1 MIRLL
6 GPLELLVEGESRPLG
21 SPKQKA
27 VLAILALASGRVVS
41 TDRLVEEL
49 WGDNAPGSSVST
61 LQVYISRIRAA
72 VTWRAEPADEP
83 TLRVLRRPPGYAL
96 ETADDVL
103 DTRRFQ
109 RLMAGAA
116 ERLTENPEWAKRQL
130 DAALALHTGHP
141 LSDLIDQLGPA
152 SSAEVERL
160 SEMVLAAQ
168 ELRLE
173 AMVLLGQAGAVAQEA
188 ALLTSQHPL
197 RESLRGIHILALYRA
212 GRQVEALESYATI
225 RRDLSDELG
234 VDPTPALRRLHA
246 QVLRHDPALDL
257 VSMREP
263 VTIVTTELTPE
274 VTASA
279 PARST
284 APRQQFGRDLAM
296 ASLRKAVRD
305 TVAGAGS
312 AWLIAGE
319 AGIGKT
325 LLSEQVA
332 LMATDA
338 QLTVAWGRS
347 HETADR
353 APFWPWVQL
362 LRSLPEIAVDGAVGV
377 LLGSADPTAGLPP
390 TAARIRIYD
399 DVVSRLL
406 ELASRKPTLLV
417 LEDLHWA
424 DELTL
429 DLLSVLIER
438 SSNTPLML
446 VCTYRVDG
454 AGPETPMGALLARIA
469 RYPHVDRLLLTGLAP
484 QDVGRLLAARLTQRP
499 SPELVATAHDRSDGN
514 PFFLIELAR
523 MAQEAGTGDLLTAWT
538 QIPRSV
544 SDVIL
549 HRIARVGR
557 HARVVLEVASVVGRE
572 CELDLLSKV
581 SGLDDVAL
589 DEALIELV
597 EAGLITEHLR
607 PRPGVRFLH
616 ALVRET
622 VYDRLRTMTRAR
634 LHAAVGEAINP
645 AEHSSDLDA
654 IAFHLI
660 EGADVVGAE
669 RVLPIL
675 IRAARWA
682 HERLAYEHAERLLER
697 SQALLQRVPP
707 GENKDALDFNVSVLQ
722 STLFAAML
730 GATAPPTTQALD
742 RALRL
747 LVDAEPNADVF
758 ATLYGVASTRTLLG
772 EFTAVI
778 EFADEILER
787 VVPGPTGE
795 RWELLGR
802 WILGVVRWYQGE
814 FLSAVTD
821 LTRALELAGVHGSAL
836 VGPFFTDPVVPI
848 RSLLAFALMLSGS
861 GTQGAGM
868 INRQLA
874 EARRSGDP
882 FELGNALLFGSVAA
896 TFADDAFG
904 ALALAAETETYSAT
918 HGFGFNELLA
928 RHFRGWAM
936 ACHGVNS
943 HADRRA
949 GVAMLAESL
958 TQYRQAGAQSNLTFL
973 LGLLSEAC
981 SAAGQSTA
989 AVEALDEAMEL
1000 ADAIGEHFW
1009 DARLARQRHR
1019 LATAAQ

>member
-27 VLAILALASGRVVS
+27 VLAILALSSGRVVS

-49 WGDNAPGSSVST
+49 WGDNAPESSVST

-72 VTWRAEPADEP
+72 VSWRAEPAGEP
-83 TLRVLRRPPGYAL
+83 ALRVLRRPPGYSL

-103 DTRRFQ
+103 DTKRFQ

-116 ERLTENPEWAKRQL
+116 ERLTENPDWAKRQL

-152 SSAEVERL
+152 SSAEVHRL
-160 SEMVLAAQ
+160 SEMILAAQ

-173 AMVLLGQAGAVAQEA
+173 AMVSLGEAATVAQEA
-188 ALLTSQHPL
+188 ALLSSQHPL

-212 GRQVEALESYATI
+212 GRQVEALESYASI

-257 VSMREP
+257 VPVRKPVTEVVAEP
-263 VTIVTTELTPE
+263 VPE
-274 VTASA
+274 VAAHPPAASA
-279 PARST
+279 AS
-284 APRQQFGRDLAM
+284 PRQFGRDAAM
-296 ASLRKAVRD
+296 ASLRKAVAD
-305 TVAGAGS
+305 TAAGAGS

-332 LMATDA
+332 HMASGA
-338 QLTVAWGRS
+338 ELTVAWGRS

-362 LRSLPEIAVDGAVGV
+362 LRSLPELAVDGAVGV

-399 DVVSRLL
+399 DVVSQLL

-438 SSNTPLML
+438 SSNTPLLL
-446 VCTYRVDG
+446 VCTYRADS
-454 AGPETPMGALLARIA
+454 AGPETPTGALLARGA
-469 RYPHVDRLLLTGLAP
+469 RYPHVRRLLLTGLDRG
-484 QDVGRLLAARLTQRP
+484 DVRRLLAARLAQPP

-514 PFFLIELAR
+514 PFFLIELVR
-523 MAQEAGTGDLLTAWT
+523 MVKEAGTGDLLTAWT
-538 QIPRSV
+538 QIPHSV
-544 SDVIL
+544 RDVIL
-549 HRIARVGR
+549 HRIGRVSQD
-557 HARVVLEVASVVGRE
+557 ARVVLEVASVVGRE

-581 SGLDDVAL
+581 SGLNDVAL
-589 DEALIELV
+589 DEALLELV
-597 EAGLITEHLR
+597 EASLITEHLR

-622 VYDRLRTMTRAR
+622 VYDRLRAMTRAR

-645 AEHSSDLDA
+645 ADRLSDLDA

-669 RVLPIL
+669 QVLPIL
-675 IRAARWA
+675 IQAARWA

-697 SQALLQRVPP
+697 SRALLERVPV
-707 GENKDALDFNVSVLQ
+707 GASRDVLDFNVSVLQ

-747 LVDAEPNADVF
+747 SVDAEPNADVV

-772 EFTAVI
+772 EYTAVV
-778 EFADEILER
+778 ELAGEILDR
-787 VVPGPTGE
+787 VVPGPIGE

-814 FLSAVTD
+814 FSAAVTD
-821 LTRALELAGVHGSAL
+821 LTRALDLAGTHGSAL

-848 RSLLAFALMLSGS
+848 RSLLAFALISAGAGS
-861 GTQGAGM
+861 QGAGM

-882 FELGNALLFGSVAA
+882 FELGNALLFSSVAA
-896 TFADDAFG
+896 TFADDAVG
-904 ALALAAETETYSAT
+904 ALALAMETET
-918 HGFGFNELLA
+918 HCVKNGFGFNALLA

-943 HADRRA
+943 LADRRA
-949 GVAMLAESL
+949 GVVMLAESL
-958 TQYRQAGAQSNLTFL
+958 TQYRQAGARSNLTLF
-973 LGLLSEAC
+973 LGLLSEARF
-981 SAAGQSTA
+981 AAGQSTA
-989 AVEALDEAMEL
+989 AVEALGEALEISQT
-1000 ADAIGEHFW
+1000 IGERFW
-1009 DARLARQRHR
+1009 DARLVRQKHR
-1019 LATAAQ
+1019 LELP